1 MLTYAKSEQVR
12 LSEVEW
18 DVKRDEREGDDEREY
33 LQTKADKGFG
43 KEAADAQIAVAVR
56 IRRR

>member
-1 MLTYAKSEQVR
+1 M
-12 LSEVEW
+12 SEVEW

-33 LQTKADKGFG
+33 LQTRADKGFG
-43 KEAADAQIAVAVR
+43 NEAADAQLAVAVR